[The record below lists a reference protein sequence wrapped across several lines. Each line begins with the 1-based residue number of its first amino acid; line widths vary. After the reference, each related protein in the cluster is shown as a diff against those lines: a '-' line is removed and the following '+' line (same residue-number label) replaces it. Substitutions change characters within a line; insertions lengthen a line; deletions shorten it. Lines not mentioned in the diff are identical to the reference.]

1 MNQNLTSTS
10 ALLRIYRREKGL
22 SSISW
27 GRSHLQTPSTYLFN
41 QSYFNQ
47 TQLHRGGKDSSN
59 SYASI
64 RECRIGLT
72 RISHNVS
79 GLTYAFSF
87 IYYAFELK
95 GESESMKKK
104 YIHVNTAKLRVN
116 LQHLK
121 ALTPEEAVV
130 TL

>member
-64 RECRIGLT
+64 RERRIGLT